1 MSDSVFSSQKILST
15 GVVPLEREVWKS
27 IPGYRKYEVS
37 SFGNVRKKTNRSVVR
52 KGNKSKTTKGYYRS
66 VGISDNNGDI
76 STTGVHRLVCLA
88 FHELPKDADHVK
100 YEPNHKDGNKINNHY
115 LNLEWMTRS
124 QNIQH
129 AFESGLCQIGLRV
142 EAKNVKTGEVK
153 HYNSLSSAAR
163 DFNLPRAAM
172 RDTIARHRDYVYDN
186 QWLFVLDESSDRRL
200 KRHQAREI
208 IAKNYLTGDIVIYSN
223 AASASTETGVRGL
236 SINLRTSP
244 YKKVKDRYALLAQY
258 VFKSLSDKTP
268 FPKYSAE
275 EAEKSKEIYFNHTY
289 RSEIEALNLT
299 LNTTK
304 IYSSIVDFAREV
316 GIRISRIRWCR
327 EVVTYEIDHYK
338 LRRI

>member
-1 MSDSVFSSQKILST
+1 MSDSVFNNQKISST
-15 GVVPLEREVWKS
+15 GVVSLEDEVWKS
-27 IPGYRKYEVS
+27 VPGFSKYEAS
-37 SFGNVRKKTNRSVVR
+37 SIGRIRR
-52 KGNKSKTTKGYYRS
+52 IKSREFMTKGCKAKQHKGHYR
-66 VGISDNNGDI
+66 VITVANNEGDTFSI
-76 STTGVHRLVCLA
+76 GVHRLICLA
-88 FHELPKDADHVK
+88 FHELPKDSDRVK

-129 AFESGLCQIGLRV
+129 AFESGLCQVGLRV
-142 EAKNVKTGEVK
+142 EAKNIKTGEVK

-208 IAKNYLTGDIVIYSN
+208 IAKNYLTGDIVIYNN

-244 YKKVKDRYALLAQY
+244 YKKVKDRYALLAEY

-316 GIRISRIRWCR
+316 GIRINRIKWCR
-327 EVVTYEIDHYK
+327 RYPTYEIDHYK